1 MKYSIALA
9 ASLAALVS
17 TIEPISAN
25 SVAIS
30 SDAKLPSPTE
40 ALDTV
45 KNIDL
50 PKGITLSGTVEPI
63 QAPASIKDA
72 GTDAKNKKESDITDN
87 QIAIA
92 NDKQDHQD
100 HQEWYGRGLGWG
112 VGGWV
117 VLVGVAGVAG
127 VVSDHTASAT
137 RAVVWVVGRIHLA
150 IGTRLV
156 RACTAV
162 DVVWAW
168 RGVVSTTV
176 RRMLRL

>member
-1 MKYSIALA
+1 MKHSIAFA
-9 ASLAALVS
+9 ATLVALVS
-17 TIEPISAN
+17 TIEPTSAN
-25 SVAIS
+25 NIAIS
-30 SDAKLPSPTE
+30 SDTKLPSPTE

-112 VGGWV
+112 VGGWGG
-117 VLVGVAGVAG
+117 LGWGGWGRWGGWGGFGPYRFGYSCGGLGGWAYPLGYWNAFGAGLYG
-127 VVSDHTASAT
+127 
-137 RAVVWVVGRIHLA
+137 GGCGLGLA
-150 IGTRLV
+150 WGGLYY
-156 RACTAV
+156 C
-162 DVVWAW
+162 
-168 RGVVSTTV
+168 
-176 RRMLRL
+176 

>member
-50 PKGITLSGTVEPI
+50 PKGITLS
-63 QAPASIKDA
+63 
-72 GTDAKNKKESDITDN
+72 NKKESDITDN

-112 VGGWV
+112 VGGWGG
-117 VLVGVAGVAG
+117 LGWGGWGRWGGWGGFGPYRFGYSCGGLGGWAYPLGYWNAFGAGLYG
-127 VVSDHTASAT
+127 
-137 RAVVWVVGRIHLA
+137 GGCGLGLA
-150 IGTRLV
+150 WGGLYY
-156 RACTAV
+156 C
-162 DVVWAW
+162 
-168 RGVVSTTV
+168 
-176 RRMLRL
+176 